1 MIKSGKNIKMNAD
14 IMEIKSEELGGIAS
28 SIAEEVEQIDESM
41 KMIVV
46 NGLLGSSVDE
56 MAEKYLTSRKAIS
69 SIVKEIAALSIKVK
83 KDAEAMREV
92 DVRARG

>member
-1 MIKSGKNIKMNAD
+1 MIRSGKNIKMNAD